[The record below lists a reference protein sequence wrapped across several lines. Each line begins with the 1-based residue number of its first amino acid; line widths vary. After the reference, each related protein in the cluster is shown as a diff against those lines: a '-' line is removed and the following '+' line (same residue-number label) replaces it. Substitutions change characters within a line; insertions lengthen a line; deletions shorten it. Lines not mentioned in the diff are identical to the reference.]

1 MKLFNRKV
9 ELRIADLAN
18 TKVFTDLD
26 IDFQID
32 KENTTTPNKAKFI
45 IYNLSDDSRTF
56 ISKALNVIFYA
67 GYEKANEVIFKGT
80 ITNKGISHETNGVD
94 WITTIE
100 VQEAKIGLNEIKCDK
115 SFDGKVALS
124 EVVDYLLSE
133 MNLGKGFLELPNQ
146 SYNNGIALSGFA
158 RDRLKEICGK
168 YRLEFSVQDENAYI
182 LPKGSKIEAGAI
194 TINAES
200 GLIGSPTKTD
210 KGINFICLLNPALK
224 VNHKVT
230 IDSLIY
236 KGSFKIVK
244 VTHKGSNYGD
254 EFYTTIEAE

>member
-9 ELRIADLAN
+9 MLKVSDLSN

-26 IDFQID
+26 IDFIIE
-32 KENTTTPNKAKFI
+32 KEDTATPNKAKFVV
-45 IYNLSDDSRTF
+45 YNLSDDSRTF

-67 GYEKANEVIFKGT
+67 GYESANEVIFKGT
-80 ITNKGISHETNGVD
+80 ITNKGISHETNGID

-100 VQEAKIGLNEIKCDK
+100 VQEATIGLNEIKCDK
-115 SFDGKVALS
+115 SFEGRVSLL
-124 EVVDYLLSE
+124 EVVNYLLSE

-146 SYNNGIALSGFA
+146 SYNNGIVLSGFA

-168 YRLEFSVQDENAYI
+168 FRLEFSVQDGNAYI
-182 LPKGSKIEAGAI
+182 LPKGTKIEAGAI

-210 KGINFICLLNPALK
+210 DGINFTCLLNPALK
-224 VNHKVT
+224 VNHKVI

-236 KGSFKIVK
+236 KGSFKIIK
-244 VTHKGSNYGD
+244 LTHKGSNYGD
-254 EFYTTIEAE
+254 EFYSEVEAE